1 MGFISG
7 DDVVHPSYG
16 VGNIMR
22 LEDRQLAEVEV
33 RQYYVLAF
41 GKMTVWLPVQA
52 GAASPLR
59 LVTAP
64 RDLDQYRTLLKSRPA
79 ALDRD
84 YKKRRLNLNE
94 QLAHGSFQVVCEVVR
109 DLTALGWLRPMNELD
124 SSMLK
129 KVRANL
135 WLEWATSTGQPLPE
149 AITEVNALLQAGEQ
163 TYKPGAAPV

>member
-1 MGFISG
+1 MGFICG

-16 VGNIMR
+16 VGNIVR
-22 LEDRQLAEVEV
+22 LEERQLAEIEM

-41 GKMTVWLPVQA
+41 GKATVWLPVKA

-64 RDLDQYRTLLKSRPA
+64 RELDQYRALLKSRPA

-84 YKKRRLNLNE
+84 YKKRRLDLIE
-94 QLAHGSFQVVCEVVR
+94 QLAHGSFQVVCEIVR
-109 DLTALGWLRPMNELD
+109 DLTALGWHKPMNELD
-124 SSMLK
+124 SSLLK

-135 WLEWATSTGQPLPE
+135 WQEWATSTGQPLPE
-149 AITEVNALLQAGEQ
+149 AILEVNALLQAGEQ
-163 TYKPGAAPV
+163 TYKS

>member
-7 DDVVHPSYG
+7 DDVVHPDYG
-16 VGNIMR
+16 VGNIVR
-22 LEDRQLAEVEV
+22 LEERQLAEIET

-41 GKMTVWLPVQA
+41 GKTTVWLPVHA

-59 LVTAP
+59 RVTPP
-64 RDLDQYRTLLKSRPA
+64 RDLEQYRTLLKSRPA

-84 YKKRRLNLNE
+84 YKKRRLDLTE
-94 QLAHGSFQVVCEVVR
+94 QLAHGSFQVVCEIVR
-109 DLTALGWLRPMNELD
+109 DLTALGWNKPMNELD

-135 WLEWATSTGQPLPE
+135 WQEWAASTGRPLPE
-149 AITEVNALLQAGEQ
+149 AITEVTALLQAGEQ
-163 TYKPGAAPV
+163 TYKS

>member
-7 DDVVHPSYG
+7 DDVVHPNYG

-22 LEDRQLAEVEV
+22 LEERQLAEVEV

-64 RDLDQYRTLLKSRPA
+64 RELDQYRTLLKSCPA

-84 YKKRRLNLNE
+84 RPAVSLHDLPGDGQAESRAEVTRREERLE
-94 QLAHGSFQVVCEVVR
+94 HGLEIS
-109 DLTALGWLRPMNELD
+109 GGD
-124 SSMLK
+124 S
-129 KVRANL
+129 
-135 WLEWATSTGQPLPE
+135 T
-149 AITEVNALLQAGEQ
+149 
-163 TYKPGAAPV
+163 AAPCAWRRSHRRPSSGS